1 MASPHP
7 FSEKIVSS
15 NYVSIWFWWKWVMI
29 LIPRPAFK
37 HNIPDFHLITIIRY
51 LVIIICFLDSQFS
64 QERQCNSLGAILK
77 GQRRE
82 VLCVS
87 TLPHLRCLCTFPL
100 CTSGNPLGQSEQ
112 NSQSLPVTG
121 TPSSLCSLKPYI
133 SGETKWY
140 GTSQLGA
147 IKNKRWFIWFFTF

>member
-7 FSEKIVSS
+7 FSEKTVSS
-15 NYVSIWFWWKWVMI
+15 NYVSIWLWWKWVMI

-51 LVIIICFLDSQFS
+51 LVIITCFLDFQFS

-87 TLPHLRCLCTFPL
+87 TLPQLRR
-100 CTSGNPLGQSEQ
+100 
-112 NSQSLPVTG
+112 
-121 TPSSLCSLKPYI
+121 LCSLLLLWWSGISFVHIGKPTWPVWTEL
-133 SGETKWY
+133 SAEAQ
-140 GTSQLGA
+140 SQGPPQVYVL
-147 IKNKRWFIWFFTF
+147 

>member
-15 NYVSIWFWWKWVMI
+15 NYVSIWLWWKWVMI

-51 LVIIICFLDSQFS
+51 LVIITCFLDFQFS

-87 TLPHLRCLCTFPL
+87 TLPQLRRLCSLLLFCGEVAFPL
-100 CTSGNPLGQSEQ
+100 YTSGNPLGQSEQ
-112 NSQSLPVTG
+112 NSQQRPNHRD
-121 TPSSLCSLKPYI
+121 PLKSMFSKTLHFWWNKMI
-133 SGETKWY
+133 WY
-140 GTSQLGA
+140 LSIGSD
-147 IKNKRWFIWFFTF
+147 KK